1 MLLPLRVFLKNSNVS
16 TNEYANLLNLWLS
29 GLSNNDGDGYEKAI
43 LKVKSRIFWPS
54 FFAFPFFFC
63 LFDRALV
70 W

>member
-29 GLSNNDGDGYEKAI
+29 GLSDNDGYGKAI
-43 LKVKSRIFWPS
+43 LKVKSWIFWPS
-54 FFAFPFFFC
+54 LFAFPFFFC